1 MIPVHQR
8 QMQLVVV
15 AVGTAV
21 LAEIGEERQ
30 RVPRYAADDEASV
43 RPEPRAARLV
53 CCGAVS
59 ASAVEQRLELLAAGS
74 A

>member
-1 MIPVHQR
+1 MHQR

-21 LAEIGEERQ
+21 LAEVGEERQ
-30 RVPRYAADDEASV
+30 RVPRDAADDEASV

-53 CCGAVS
+53 ISSGAVS
-59 ASAVEQRLELLAAGS
+59 ATAVEQRLELLVLGS